1 MIYFVVW
8 FLWVYLKL
16 KLSMMKTITF
26 TRVLLVVFSLSLLSF
41 ELEQPFTVP
50 DEIYSAIRAGNSKV
64 LAKYFNSNVELV
76 ILDKEGVYSRT
87 QAEYII
93 REFFNKNIPTNLIKR
108 HEGKSGKEASK
119 YVICTLSTSKGQYR
133 VYFVMKNSNGE
144 FTIHQFR
151 IENDNN

>member
-1 MIYFVVW
+1 
-8 FLWVYLKL
+8 
-16 KLSMMKTITF
+16 MMKTITF
-26 TRVLLVVFSLSLLSF
+26 ARPLLVVISLFLLSF
-41 ELEQPFTVP
+41 EIEQQLTVP
-50 DEIYSAIRAGNSKV
+50 EEIYSAVKSGNSKV

-76 ILDKEGVYSRT
+76 ILDKEGVYSKT
-87 QAEYII
+87 QAELIL
-93 REFFNKNIPTNLIKR
+93 RDFFSKNIPSNLIKR

-119 YVICTLSTSKGQYR
+119 YVICSLTTSKGQYR

>member
-1 MIYFVVW
+1 
-8 FLWVYLKL
+8 
-16 KLSMMKTITF
+16 MKTITF
-26 TRVLLVVFSLSLLSF
+26 VKPLLLVLSLFLLSF
-41 ELEQPFTVP
+41 DLEQQLTVP
-50 DEIYSAIRAGNSKV
+50 EEIYSAIRAGNSKV

-76 ILDKEGVYSRT
+76 ILDKEGVYSKT

-93 REFFNKNIPTNLIKR
+93 REFFAKNMPTSLVKR

-133 VYFVMKNSNGE
+133 VYFVMKNNNGE